1 MYGTPPPHL
10 IQHSLL
16 FLTQIVHRVFPQ
28 VSTVACISPET
39 RDCAVQILD
48 AFIAQLDGAAIRDP
62 LKDNSAFFIGL
73 AAASAIILASKV
85 RFDVVVCLPV
95 IVQLSTHGVR
105 SVVVVVRSM
114 RSGHCA

>member
-1 MYGTPPPHL
+1 VASQCTEHPPPHL
-10 IQHSLL
+10 QHSLL
-16 FLTQIVHRVFPQ
+16 FLTQIVHLVSLQ

-85 RFDVVVCLPV
+85 RFDVVCLPV
-95 IVQLSTHGVR
+95 IVQLSTHALR
-105 SVVVVVRSM
+105 SVVVRSM

>member
-1 MYGTPPPHL
+1 M
-10 IQHSLL
+10 
-16 FLTQIVHRVFPQ
+16 
-28 VSTVACISPET
+28 ACISPET

-85 RFDVVVCLPV
+85 RF
-95 IVQLSTHGVR
+95 
-105 SVVVVVRSM
+105 
-114 RSGHCA
+114 